1 MSFLIQNKK
10 IDKNLILIYL
20 ATIILAFNSLIYE
33 LSFSALFSFLFGSTV
48 EMYSLVIGF
57 YLFSLGIGS
66 FLFYKFTKKTKSLK
80 KLIFLLAFIEI
91 SIIFSVIFGIGT
103 LMITYSY
110 NISLAKVVGFIFVSL
125 IGVFS
130 GVELPLLTKIAE
142 HFEKNSVFAK
152 ILSLDYIGS
161 LFAGVLFPLFFYN
174 KLGII
179 GTLIFSILLNSIIVL
194 LLLLSINL
202 KKLKE
207 KLLFLLFVIIA
218 FFSLLSLFY
227 LKTIQFF
234 VIKSFIYTLIKE
246 DVDYLAVKKLFGN
259 VNIKIQNM
267 TFSKYQ
273 IIYTYNESFKNYSFY
288 CLGLNGVT
296 QTCTHNYLAHHFAY
310 ILPFYIKNNLKKH
323 YNVLI
328 LGGGDG
334 ILANTLLEFGK
345 KNNITFNI
353 TQIELDKKVIDFCK
367 NDPILRKLNNNSFSK
382 IHLII
387 GDALVELVKMNKEK
401 KKFDIVLDD
410 LDISYWDNKIKFT
423 SLEYF
428 NLVKG
433 VLNKEGYF
441 ITESLNVK
449 KHFPLDKTTF
459 TFLKTASKVFNYF
472 LYYEVSYDTYKKNN
486 IIITPYENAFL
497 FTNKPFN
504 FTTLDLINYK
514 GKTIFVYYSDPHFV
528 KLSNVVNFYST
539 IYNERINSIFWP
551 NYNILKI

>member
-1 MSFLIQNKK
+1 MNLSINFKSLN
-10 IDKNLILIYL
+10 KNLILIYL

-33 LSFSALFSFLFGSTV
+33 LAFSALFSFLFGSTV

-80 KLIFLLAFIEI
+80 NLIFLLAFIEL
-91 SIIFSVIFGIGT
+91 SIIFSVIFGIGI

-110 NISLAKVVGFIFVSL
+110 NISLAKIVGFIFVSL
-125 IGVFS
+125 IGIFS
-130 GVELPLLTKIAE
+130 GVELPLLTKIVE
-142 HFEKNSVFAK
+142 YFEKNSTFAK
-152 ILSLDYIGS
+152 ILGLDYIGS

-174 KLGII
+174 KFGII

-194 LLLLSINL
+194 LLLFNINL

-207 KLLFLLFVIIA
+207 KLLFLLFVIII
-218 FFSLLSLFY
+218 FFSLLLLFY

-234 VIKSFIYTLIKE
+234 VIKSFIYTLIKK

-273 IIYTYNESFKNYSFY
+273 IIYTYNESFRNYSFY

-310 ILPFYIKNNLKKH
+310 ILPFYIKNNPKKH
-323 YNVLI
+323 YNILI

-367 NDPILRKLNNNSFSK
+367 NDPILKKLNNNSFSK
-382 IHLII
+382 IHLVI

-410 LDISYWDNKIKFT
+410 LDTSYWDNKIKFT

-428 NLVKG
+428 SLVKG
-433 VLNKEGYF
+433 VLNNEGYF
-441 ITESLNVK
+441 IIESLNVK

-459 TFLKTASKVFNYF
+459 TFLKTASKVF
-472 LYYEVSYDTYKKNN
+472 K
-486 IIITPYENAFL
+486 L
-497 FTNKPFN
+497 FF
-504 FTTLDLINYK
+504 
-514 GKTIFVYYSDPHFV
+514 
-528 KLSNVVNFYST
+528 
-539 IYNERINSIFWP
+539 
-551 NYNILKI
+551 IL